1 MVQIQPYRCV
11 PNPGWIL
18 MGKGEKKFTRD
29 KDAKIEQIIDT
40 MIDIVGEKGIHRA
53 SVRDIPER
61 ADVSIGTVYR
71 YFPKGKVDIFFEIMR
86 RNMRSITDLDLPE
99 TLDYAGFLRVWLSII
114 EHAIEVRR
122 SNLFVQELVSPQLSK
137 GQETVQEIT
146 RIASK
151 FYNDLAQR
159 FTEVSQLKGCSEAE
173 MFRKIALLFHI
184 LDRVINTHIK
194 FPVFSDDAELRD
206 YLLRIVEVTFEKCKS
221 GLKA

>member
-40 MIDIVGEKGIHRA
+40 MIDIVREKGIHRA

-61 ADVSIGTVYR
+61 ADASIGTVYR

-194 FPVFSDDAELRD
+194 FPVFSNDAELGD
-206 YLLRIVEVTFEKCKS
+206 YLLRLVEVSFETCHKTR
-221 GLKA
+221 

>member
-1 MVQIQPYRCV
+1 MVQIQPYRYV
-11 PNPGWIL
+11 SNPGWIL

-29 KDAKIEQIIDT
+29 KDAKIEEIIET
-40 MIDIVGEKGIHRA
+40 MIDIIREKGFHRA

-99 TLDYAGFLRVWLSII
+99 TLDYAGFLKVWSSII

-122 SNLFVQELVSPQLSK
+122 SNLFVQELVSPQLSSS
-137 GQETVQEIT
+137 QETYQEVT
-146 RIASK
+146 KIASN
-151 FYNDLAQR
+151 FYNDLVKR
-159 FTEVSQLKGCSEAE
+159 FRKVSQLKGCSEAE
-173 MFRKIALLFHI
+173 TFRKIALLFHI

-194 FPVFSDDAELRD
+194 FPVFSNDTELGD
-206 YLLRIVEVTFEKCKS
+206 YLLRIVEVTFETCS
-221 GLKA
+221 TP

>member
-1 MVQIQPYRCV
+1 MV
-11 PNPGWIL
+11 

-29 KDAKIEQIIDT
+29 KDAKIERIIET
-40 MIDIVGEKGIHRA
+40 MIDIVREKGIHRA

-99 TLDYAGFLRVWLSII
+99 TLDYAGFMRVWSSII

-122 SNLFVQELVSPQLSK
+122 SNLFVQELVNPQLT
-137 GQETVQEIT
+137 GGLQTIQEIT
-146 RIASK
+146 KIASS

-159 FTEVSQLKGCSEAE
+159 FRMVSQLKGCSEAE
-173 MFRKIALLFHI
+173 IFRKIALLFHI
-184 LDRVINTHIK
+184 QDRAINTHIK
-194 FPVFSDDAELRD
+194 FPVFSNDTELRD
-206 YLLRIVEVTFEKCKS
+206 YLLRIVEVSFEKCNTN
-221 GLKA
+221 G

>member
-1 MVQIQPYRCV
+1 
-11 PNPGWIL
+11 

-40 MIDIVGEKGIHRA
+40 MIDIVREKGIHRA

-194 FPVFSDDAELRD
+194 FPVFSDDDELRD